1 MHIIAVANRK
11 GGVGKSSVATHLAAA
26 LGIRGARM
34 LVIDMDSQ
42 ASTSAMLL
50 DDLDSDAPT
59 TTQLLLGEARLP
71 ELVLPS
77 TRAGVDVAPACIG
90 LTRAQF
96 AVVGKTG
103 RETILRRALREIA
116 GYDVVV
122 IDTGPELQ
130 LATLNALVAATHVL
144 MPFTPDPK
152 ALEGLETTTDAVSEI
167 VAAELAHPQILG
179 CVQVA
184 YDRRLSVTDQARE
197 QVSAAYGPLLL
208 ETRIRANS
216 GFIVCP
222 AWHRDIFAM
231 ERQDRAR
238 GRGSEDFL
246 ALADEVA
253 GRLGLALAN
262 PHRTAAAQPAAA

>member
-1 MHIIAVANRK
+1 MQTIAVANRK

-26 LGIRGARM
+26 LGIRGATV

-42 ASTSAMLL
+42 ASTTAMLL
-50 DDLDSDAPT
+50 EDLEDDAPT
-59 TTQLLLGEARLP
+59 TTQLLLGEARLADIIR
-71 ELVLPS
+71 PS
-77 TRAGVDVAPACIG
+77 TRDGVLIAPACSE

-96 AVVGKTG
+96 AIAGRTG
-103 RETILRRALREIA
+103 RETILRRAMRELTGI
-116 GYDVVV
+116 DVVV
-122 IDTGPELQ
+122 IDTAPELQ

-152 ALEGLETTTDAVSEI
+152 ALQGLETTSEAVAEI
-167 VAAELAHPQILG
+167 VAAELGHPEILG

-184 YDRRLSVTDQARE
+184 YDRRLSVTEQSRE
-197 QVSAAYGPLLL
+197 QVAAAYGAALF

-216 GFIVCP
+216 SFIVCP

-231 ERQDRAR
+231 ERQDRQR

-253 GRLGLALAN
+253 VRLGL
-262 PHRTAAAQPAAA
+262 RTAAAHAASESHAVAA